1 MSDDVKVKF
10 GGDFSDIPKGAA
22 AAAEK
27 AGTAITSNIGKYLTG
42 VGTAF
47 LGAFAIGSL
56 VSRAF
61 EGITHGLEYFRELDL
76 TTRRIGIAGD
86 EFQRLAYVGK
96 QSGVTMEMLGR
107 SLQFANKFI
116 GQAQQGSILHQ
127 KALEGV
133 TGKTWEMIRGTVKAT
148 DVLMGLA
155 DAWDKTQDE
164 TMLAAQAQQFF
175 GKSGQALLP
184 IIKQGRDAIEE
195 QAGQATIF
203 TKQEILAASA
213 AQKMKLA
220 LEAEEAKLGKRLA
233 AETSMGLMQEQILH
247 ARQNVDTKGMTDEQ
261 AEIERAKSVAAYFK
275 ERFGWT
281 TAQTAEMM
289 KLGTKNVP
297 TLGMGIT
304 GPSVGVV
311 DTHQYAIAAALEKLA
326 EKEPGKPEGPAAPAR
341 TYAPLSVSSLQ
352 AIGGGDIASIYTGAS
367 IQQAQLDAANQTA
380 ANTGILAAGAKEP
393 QKQSKP
399 ANIAK

>member
-1 MSDDVKVKF
+1 MSEDVKVKF

-47 LGAFAIGSL
+47 LGAFAIGNI
-56 VSRAF
+56 VSRVF
-61 EGITHGLEYFRELDL
+61 EGVTHGLEYFRELDL
-76 TTRRIGIAGD
+76 TTRRIGITGD

-96 QSGVTMEMLGR
+96 QSGVTMEQLGR
-107 SLQFANKFI
+107 SMQFANKFI
-116 GQAQQGSILHQ
+116 GQAQQGSVSHQ
-127 KALEGV
+127 KALENV
-133 TGKTWEMIRGTVKAT
+133 TGKTWEMIKGTLKAT
-148 DVLMGLA
+148 DVLLGLA

-164 TMLAAQAQQFF
+164 TLLAAQAQQFF

-184 IIKQGRDAIEE
+184 ILKQGREAIED
-195 QAGQATIF
+195 QASQATTF

-233 AETSMGLMQEQILH
+233 AGVAMGLMQEQILN
-247 ARQNVDTKGMTDEQ
+247 ARQNVNTEGMSQEEADM
-261 AEIERAKSVAAYFK
+261 ARAKSVADYFK
-275 ERFGWT
+275 HRFGWS

-297 TLGMGIT
+297 TLGMGAT
-304 GPSVGVV
+304 GMSVGVM
-311 DTHQYAIAAALEKLA
+311 DTHQYAIAEALEKLA
-326 EKEPGKPEGPAAPAR
+326 EKEPKKPESTANSVSNLAA
-341 TYAPLSVSSLQ
+341 LSVSSLQ
-352 AIGGGDIASIYTGAS
+352 AIGGGDIESIFAGTYQDRMLEQTSRIADASTET
-367 IQQAQLDAANQTA
+367 AN
-380 ANTGILAAGAKEP
+380 NT
-393 QKQSKP
+393 KP
-399 ANIAK
+399 MPMPGPRAMPATK

>member
-1 MSDDVKVKF
+1 MADDVKVKF

-22 AAAEK
+22 DAAEK

-47 LGAFAIGSL
+47 LGAFAIGSI

-116 GQAQQGSILHQ
+116 GQAQQGSISHQ

-133 TGKTWEMIRGTVKAT
+133 TGKTWEMIKGTVKAT

-155 DAWDKTQDE
+155 DAWDRTQDE
-164 TMLAAQAQQFF
+164 TMLAAQAQEFF

-195 QAGQATIF
+195 QAGQATVF

-233 AETSMGLMQEQILH
+233 AEASMGLMQEQILH
-247 ARQNVDTKGMTDEQ
+247 ARQNVNTEGMTDEQ
-261 AEIERAKSVAAYFK
+261 AETERAKSVAAYFK
-275 ERFGWT
+275 HRFGWT

-304 GPSVGVV
+304 GPSVGLA
-311 DTHQYAIAAALEKLA
+311 DTHQYDIAATLEKLA
-326 EKEPGKPEGPAAPAR
+326 EKESKENKPEEPAAIAE
-341 TYAPLSVSSLQ
+341 TYVPLSVSSLQ
-352 AIGGGDIASIYTGAS
+352 AIGGGDIGSIMSGFHVD
-367 IQQAQLDAANQTA
+367 IQQEQLDV
-380 ANTGILAAGAKEP
+380 
-393 QKQSKP
+393 QKQIATNTTP
-399 ANIAK
+399 APAGSAKTIVNVAK